1 MNRRLIVVL
10 GAIIAV
16 FVIAIVGASSLNL
29 TGSDSAPG
37 EGKTVAACANN
48 LVVKSAVDTSVPESN
63 TVNKVTITGDMTQC
77 VGQQMRVE
85 VDKPGTDHAWAV
97 YSITSPI
104 SSLTLEFNATT
115 GIFYDT
121 KPTVSSGTLQT
132 SGARIAPL
140 PVTDFGLVTVT
151 IAKTWE

>member
-1 MNRRLIVVL
+1 MNRRLIVL
-10 GAIIAV
+10 FGAIIGV

-48 LVVKSAVDTSVPESN
+48 LVVKSVVDTSAPEAN
-63 TVNKVTITGDMTQC
+63 TVSKVIINGDMTQC

-97 YSITSPI
+97 YTITTPI
-104 SSLTLEFNATT
+104 NSLTLDFDATT
-115 GIFYDT
+115 GVFYDA
-121 KPTVSSGTLQT
+121 KPTATSGILQSSGT
-132 SGARIAPL
+132 RIAPL
-140 PVTDFGLVTVT
+140 PVTDFGQVTVT